1 MRKKISWT
9 LGLLVAFGLLAN
21 ILLGNSTKY
30 PAGKDTIET
39 FGDGTYQISSGSTD
53 SLFNEKYGSCIIQKV
68 EKFREVNQ
76 KVYLLGSTTQEHVA
90 GEAKVEC
97 GYKIYSLIE
106 LEDNT
111 MTLCVIPNY
120 AFCPEIYIYRFDEML
135 DNCDVQFVSALSEF
149 SDEDYS
155 VFLEF
160 E

>member
-1 MRKKISWT
+1 MRKKISWA
-9 LGLLVAFGLLAN
+9 LGLLVTFCLLSN
-21 ILLGNSTKY
+21 IFLGNSTKY
-30 PAGKDTIET
+30 PVGKDTIES

-76 KVYLLGSTTQEHVA
+76 KVYLLGSTTQEHVV

-111 MTLCVIPNY
+111 MTLCVIPNN

-135 DNCDVQFVSALSEF
+135 DNCDVQFVSVLSEF

-155 VFLEF
+155 VFLEL